1 MATVLYCLLGTVNI
15 IMKLVT
21 KEPYVREY
29 DCKFV
34 DFTHNNTEHEN
45 DVEITLWDYTVE
57 YEEST
62 NVAYIKV

>member
-1 MATVLYCLLGTVNI
+1 
-15 IMKLVT
+15 MKLVT

-29 DCKFV
+29 NCKFV
-34 DFTHNNTEHEN
+34 DFTHDELEHEN
-45 DVEITLWDYTVE
+45 EVKIVMWDDTVE